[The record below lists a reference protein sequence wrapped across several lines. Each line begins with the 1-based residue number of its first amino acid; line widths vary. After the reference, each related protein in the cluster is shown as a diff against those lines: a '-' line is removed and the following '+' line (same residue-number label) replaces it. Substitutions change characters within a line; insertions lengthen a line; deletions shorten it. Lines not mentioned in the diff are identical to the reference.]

1 MPRIHQHKVEGVGGG
16 GGIALVLRARLVS
29 QPFTRSIRAAPT
41 HADCPHPQLNICYCK
56 GQIVIWSTKTP
67 THWTQLVS
75 ANRLH
80 SYGWF
85 CTSNASLFNII
96 CCRLHEKYYH
106 FPPRPWTWM
115 TTELKLATNLY
126 NNGKLICVGGQK
138 QFFFFFFW
146 FNSVKVTVK
155 ITFIRN
161 CKLACHLCGY
171 VQRDKMDWKK
181 HPQRNGLGSDLT

>member
-75 ANRLH
+75 ANRLTIRSVNSWRWNTYDSWTGNTLSQVILEDRGSRETLSVSWGWPTAGAEDICAERMDLPSQPH
-80 SYGWF
+80 SISTMQLEWQHT
-85 CTSNASLFNII
+85 CSLRGTQPLPI
-96 CCRLHEKYYH
+96 L
-106 FPPRPWTWM
+106 
-115 TTELKLATNLY
+115 
-126 NNGKLICVGGQK
+126 
-138 QFFFFFFW
+138 
-146 FNSVKVTVK
+146 
-155 ITFIRN
+155 
-161 CKLACHLCGY
+161 
-171 VQRDKMDWKK
+171 
-181 HPQRNGLGSDLT
+181 